1 MADTARKPS
10 WLKVKTPLGEAYS
23 EIRKLIGNL
32 HLHTVC
38 QEANCPNR
46 FECWSHRTATFM
58 ILGDRCTRSCK
69 FCDVRHGEPK
79 PIDPDEPMHVAEA
92 ANVMGLEYVVVT
104 SVTRDD
110 LSDGG
115 AAAFA
120 ETIRTVKRMNAGV
133 QVEVLVPDFGG
144 DTESLAIVL
153 EAGPDVLNHNIETTQ
168 RLTPLIRSGADY
180 GRSLALLQRAARHD
194 GIRTKSGLMVGLG
207 ESMDDLRQTFDD
219 LSRVSC
225 ELLTLG
231 QYLAPSDSH
240 YPVARYCTPE
250 EFDELRE
257 IALEY
262 GFKSVLAGPLV
273 RSSYHAHEQAASDD
287 LT

>member
-1 MADTARKPS
+1 MAGVARKPS
-10 WLKVKTPLGEAYS
+10 WLKVKAPLGETYS

-46 FECWSHRTATFM
+46 FECWSQKTATFM
-58 ILGDRCTRSCK
+58 ILGDRCTRSCR
-69 FCDVRHGEPK
+69 FCDVRHGK
-79 PIDPDEPMHVAEA
+79 PNPVDPDEPMHVAEA
-92 ANVMGLEYVVVT
+92 VRILGLKYVVVT

-110 LSDGG
+110 LPDGG

-120 ETIRTVKRMNAGV
+120 ETIRAIKQGNLGV

-144 DTESLAIVL
+144 DPVSLATVL
-153 EAGPDVLNHNIETTQ
+153 EAGPDVLNHNLETTR
-168 RLTPLIRSGADY
+168 RLTPLIRSHADY
-180 GRSLALLQRAARHD
+180 DRSLDLLRRTALHK

-207 ESMDDLRQTFDD
+207 EDLEELRSTFRD
-219 LSRVSC
+219 LSEAFC
-225 ELLTLG
+225 ELLTIG

-240 YPVARYCTPE
+240 YPVSRYYTPE
-250 EFDELRE
+250 GFDELRE
-257 IALEY
+257 TALGC
-262 GFKSVLAGPLV
+262 GFKSVLSGPLV
-273 RSSYHAHEQAASDD
+273 RSSYHAREQAVSDD